1 MEFSPFQE
9 AVYAKFKELTAE
21 GVVVLRTD
29 APVADIFDVYLDA
42 WPEEHNQIFREKREH
57 DCNCCKQFIR
67 AVGNLVAYVDGE
79 LVSVWDIE
87 SGNPVFAQVASTL
100 SAWVKRFPA
109 TTPFYYWERRVGTKS
124 NVDTHDLSI
133 TWNHFYADIPSHLRK
148 REDSIASLVGKE
160 RNNYNVL
167 KRSIIEITPEA
178 VSTVL
183 ELIDANSL
191 YRGAEHKKTV
201 QMLERYQANYQL
213 SASKDEFLWKSSRAA
228 GTASG
233 IRNTV
238 IGSLLVDLSEGEEL
252 ETAVKKFEAK
262 VAPANYKRTSA
273 LITQAMINRAQ
284 NKVIELGYQDSIQR
298 RHATIDDLTINNV
311 LFADRSTEI
320 TGGIFGNLTA
330 TAPVTSKGKEQE
342 ISIEDFMSDVL
353 PTTSSLELLLENSH
367 ESKLVTLVSPVNGDA
382 ASMLAWDNN
391 FSWTYNGDV
400 TDAIQENV
408 KAAGG
413 NVDGVLRFS
422 IQWNTDNR
430 PHMSDLDAHCVGP
443 RGEHIYFSNMH
454 GNSNSGVLDVDIM
467 VPRGVAV
474 ENIVY
479 TDASQM
485 PDGDYKFLVHNYSK
499 RSGRG
504 FSAQIAFG
512 GNLFDFDY
520 DKVCNGYTDVA
531 TVSKKGHTFS
541 IKESLPHSES
551 VKQIW
556 SLDTKQFHKVKLAM
570 LSPNHWDDNAKG
582 NKHYFFMLDK
592 CANPNSV
599 RGFYNEFL
607 DPALRDHRKVFEHL
621 GSQMKA
627 PFVEDQLSGVG
638 FSSTIPAEFTVRAD
652 GRTYKVTV

>member
-79 LVSVWDIE
+79 LVSVWDVDT
-87 SGNPVFAQVASTL
+87 GNPVYNQVAATL
-100 SAWVKRFPA
+100 SVWVKRFPA

-124 NVDTHDLSI
+124 NVDTHDMSI

-284 NKVIELGYQDSIQR
+284 EQVVELGYQDSIQR

-320 TGGIFGNLTA
+320 TGGIFGNLKA
-330 TAPVTSKGKEQE
+330 TAPVSAGKAQE
-342 ISIEDFMSDVL
+342 IAIEDFMSKVL

-367 ESKLVTLVSPVNGDA
+367 ESKLMTLVSPVNGDA

-443 RGEHIYFSNMH
+443 RGEHIYFSNMR
-454 GNSNSGVLDVDIM
+454 GNRNSGVLDVDIM
-467 VPRGVAV
+467 TPCGVAV

-485 PDGDYKFLVHNYSK
+485 PDGDYKFRVHNYSK